1 MLYFLLLF
9 SLICNFNA
17 SEVAIAL
24 QKFISTF
31 WGGHIQGVKVSKC
44 HGVKV
49 HHQICRFELLKY
61 IYILNIIY
69 RRIFAPDI

>member
-1 MLYFLLLF
+1 MAQQAAFEARKPLIVWGFYYLRKEKVLKISMLQ
-9 SLICNFNA
+9 N
-17 SEVAIAL
+17 V
-24 QKFISTF
+24 
-31 WGGHIQGVKVSKC
+31 GVKVSKC